1 MDRRRA
7 IILTLVIVAGVLNYV
22 DRQIIA
28 VLKPVI
34 SADMHWT
41 DADYGRLATLFQFAA
56 VVAYLFTG
64 RLVDRLGIKWA
75 NPIGVAAW
83 SLAAMSH
90 GAARTFVQFASARV
104 ALGATEAMGTP
115 TGIKTIASL
124 FAPVQRAGAIG
135 ISNAAGNVGAIV
147 TPLIVPWVALSFGW
161 RASFVLVGAV
171 GLAWSV
177 AWLFAAQDLS
187 RTILPRLP
195 AGEGDREAV
204 EGAAATPLLHE
215 GNPIG
220 SPTISP
226 RHQPPPPP
234 SVVPLPCRRTG
245 EDHSILN
252 DRRTWAIAIA
262 KALSDQ
268 VWWLLLFWTP
278 DFFHRQFGLGLAQLG
293 PPLAVIY
300 GCAAAGSIVAG
311 LVSTRLIRAG
321 LSIGRAR
328 KGAMLVCAL
337 LVTPAPLALHVH
349 SYWMAVGLIGLM
361 LAAHQGFSVN
371 LFTLVA
377 DIVPPARVGRVT
389 SFGSLCGNLAGMG
402 IVFAAGE
409 MLAAGYGY
417 APFFFVAAASY
428 LLAIGWIQL
437 LLPRLPLVAAPSP
450 GAEIPSEAAE

>member
-1 MDRRRA
+1 MGKVDRRRA

-83 SLAAMSH
+83 SVAAMSH
-90 GAARTFVQFASARV
+90 GAARTFVQFAAARV

-115 TGIKTIASL
+115 TGIKTIGAL
-124 FAPVQRAGAIG
+124 FPPVQRAGAIG

-147 TPLIVPWVALSFGW
+147 TPLIIPAVALSFGW
-161 RASFVLVGAV
+161 RASFVVVGAV

-177 AWLFAAQDLS
+177 VWLFAA
-187 RTILPRLP
+187 RNLPRSADVPSATAP
-195 AGEGDREAV
+195 A
-204 EGAAATPLLHE
+204 
-215 GNPIG
+215 
-220 SPTISP
+220 
-226 RHQPPPPP
+226 HQG
-234 SVVPLPCRRTG
+234 T
-245 EDHSILN
+245 ILN
-252 DRRTWAIAIA
+252 DRRTWAIAGA

-300 GCAAAGSIVAG
+300 GCAAAGSVAAG
-311 LVSTRLIRAG
+311 LVSTRLIRSG
-321 LSIGRAR
+321 VSIGRAR

-349 SYWMAVGLIGLM
+349 GYWAAVGLIGLM

-371 LFTLVA
+371 LFALVA
-377 DIVPPARVGRVT
+377 DIVPAARVGRVT
-389 SFGSLCGNLAGMG
+389 SFGSLCGNLAGMA

-409 MLAAGYGY
+409 TLAAGYGY
-417 APFFFVAAASY
+417 APFFFLAAASY

-437 LLPRLPLVAAPSP
+437 LLPRLPIVAAPSLD
-450 GAEIPSEAAE
+450 AEIPSEGRE

>member
-1 MDRRRA
+1 MTAVVDVLKAPSKAAPANRLRA

-75 NPIGVAAW
+75 NPIAVGAW

-90 GAARTFVQFASARV
+90 GAARTFVQFAAARV

-115 TGIKTIASL
+115 TGIKTIGGL
-124 FAPVQRAGAIG
+124 FPPVQRAGAIG

-147 TPLIVPWVALSFGW
+147 TPLIIPAVALTFGW
-161 RASFVLVGAV
+161 RASFVVVGAI
-171 GLAWSV
+171 GLAWAIV
-177 AWLFAAQDLS
+177 WLLAARNLVPTETAAPTTDDGG
-187 RTILPRLP
+187 TIL
-195 AGEGDREAV
+195 
-204 EGAAATPLLHE
+204 T
-215 GNPIG
+215 
-220 SPTISP
+220 
-226 RHQPPPPP
+226 
-234 SVVPLPCRRTG
+234 
-245 EDHSILN
+245 
-252 DRRTWAIAIA
+252 DRRTWAIAGA

-321 LSIGRAR
+321 VSIGAAR

-337 LVTPAPLALHVH
+337 LVTPAPFALHVH
-349 SYWMAVGLIGLM
+349 SYWAAVGLIGLM

-371 LFTLVA
+371 LFAMVA
-377 DIVPPARVGRVT
+377 DIVPAPRVGRVT
-389 SFGSLCGNLAGMG
+389 GFGSLCGNLAGMG

-409 MLAAGYGY
+409 MLARGIGY
-417 APFFFVAAASY
+417 APFFYVAAVSY
-428 LLAIGWIQL
+428 LLAIGWVQL
-437 LLPRLPLVAAPSP
+437 LLPRLPVLDQTAFAA
-450 GAEIPSEAAE
+450 

>member
-1 MDRRRA
+1 MTVVGGADGKAATTQKARTF
-7 IILTLVIVAGVLNYV
+7 ILALVIVAGVLNYV

-34 SADMHWT
+34 STDLHWT

-56 VVAYLFTG
+56 VVAYIFAG
-64 RLVDRLGIKWA
+64 RLVDRIGVKLA
-75 NPIGVAAW
+75 NPIAVAAW

-90 GAARTFVQFASARV
+90 GAARTFVQFAAARV

-115 TGIKTIASL
+115 TQIKTIASL
-124 FAPVQRAGAIG
+124 FTPVQRTGAIG
-135 ISNAAGNVGAIV
+135 VSNAAGNVGAIV
-147 TPLIVPWVALSFGW
+147 TPLIIPWVALSFGW
-161 RASFVLVGAV
+161 RASFVVVGAL

-177 AWLFAAQDLS
+177 VWLFAARNLPTRSAGVPPATAPARQDAGG
-187 RTILPRLP
+187 TP
-195 AGEGDREAV
+195 ALQG
-204 EGAAATPLLHE
+204 T
-215 GNPIG
+215 
-220 SPTISP
+220 
-226 RHQPPPPP
+226 
-234 SVVPLPCRRTG
+234 
-245 EDHSILN
+245 ILN

-268 VWWLLLFWTP
+268 VWWFLLFWTP

-300 GCAAAGSIVAG
+300 GCAAAGSVVAG
-311 LVSTRLIRAG
+311 IVSTRLIRAG
-321 LSIGRAR
+321 VSIGRAR

-371 LFTLVA
+371 LFALVA

-409 MLAAGYGY
+409 MLHAGYGY
-417 APFFFVAAASY
+417 APFFYVAAASY

-437 LLPRLPLVAAPSP
+437 LLPRLPLVTAPVST
-450 GAEIPSEAAE
+450 

>member
-1 MDRRRA
+1 MTVVGAIIGNAERKQADRRRA
-7 IILTLVIVAGVLNYV
+7 IILTLVIIAGVLNYV

-75 NPIGVAAW
+75 NPIGVATW

-90 GAARTFVQFASARV
+90 GAARTFVQFAAARV

-115 TGIKTIASL
+115 TGIKTIGTL
-124 FAPVQRAGAIG
+124 FPPVQRAGAIG

-147 TPLIVPWVALSFGW
+147 TPLIIPAVALTVGW
-161 RASFVLVGAV
+161 RTAFVVVGAI
-171 GLAWSV
+171 GLAWAV
-177 AWLFAAQDLS
+177 VWLFAARKLIPTETASSTADAS
-187 RTILPRLP
+187 GTIL
-195 AGEGDREAV
+195 
-204 EGAAATPLLHE
+204 T
-215 GNPIG
+215 
-220 SPTISP
+220 
-226 RHQPPPPP
+226 
-234 SVVPLPCRRTG
+234 
-245 EDHSILN
+245 
-252 DRRTWAIAIA
+252 DRRTWAIAGA

-300 GCAAAGSIVAG
+300 GCAAGGSIVAG

-321 LSIGRAR
+321 VSIGAAR

-337 LVTPAPLALHVH
+337 LVTPAPFALHVH
-349 SYWMAVGLIGLM
+349 SYWAAVGLIGLM

-371 LFTLVA
+371 LFAMVA
-377 DIVPPARVGRVT
+377 DIVPAGRVGRVT
-389 SFGSLCGNLAGMG
+389 GFGSLCGNLAGMG

-409 MLAAGYGY
+409 MLSRGYGY
-417 APFFFVAAASY
+417 APFFYVAAASY
-428 LLAIGWIQL
+428 LLGIGWIQL
-437 LLPRLPLVAAPSP
+437 LLPKLPVVTSQTAISA
-450 GAEIPSEAAE
+450 

>member
-34 SADMHWT
+34 SADMQWT

-83 SLAAMSH
+83 SVAAMSH
-90 GAARTFVQFASARV
+90 GAARSFLQFATARV

-115 TGIKTIASL
+115 TGIKTIGGL
-124 FAPVQRAGAIG
+124 FAPAQRAGAIG

-147 TPLIVPWVALSFGW
+147 TPLIIPAVALSFGW
-161 RASFVLVGAV
+161 RASFVFVGAV
-171 GLAWSV
+171 GITWAV
-177 AWLFAAQDLS
+177 VWLFAARHLPRSADVTS
-187 RTILPRLP
+187 AVRNEGGAGTIL
-195 AGEGDREAV
+195 
-204 EGAAATPLLHE
+204 T
-215 GNPIG
+215 
-220 SPTISP
+220 
-226 RHQPPPPP
+226 
-234 SVVPLPCRRTG
+234 
-245 EDHSILN
+245 

-300 GCAAAGSIVAG
+300 GCAAAGSIIAG
-311 LVSTRLIRAG
+311 LVSTRLIRSGVAVG
-321 LSIGRAR
+321 KAR
-328 KGAMLVCAL
+328 KWAMLICAL

-349 SYWMAVGLIGLM
+349 DYWLAVGLIGLM

-371 LFTLVA
+371 LFALVA
-377 DIVPPARVGRVT
+377 DIVPAERVGRVT
-389 SFGSLCGNLAGMG
+389 SFGSLCGNLAGMA

-409 MLAAGYGY
+409 LLARGYGY
-417 APFFFVAAASY
+417 EPFFVVAAASY
-428 LLAIGWIQL
+428 LLGIGWIQL

-450 GAEIPSEAAE
+450 DADFPSEARE

>member
-1 MDRRRA
+1 MDKVDRRRA
-7 IILTLVIVAGVLNYV
+7 IVLTLVIVAGVLNYV

-34 SADMHWT
+34 STDMHWT

-64 RLVDRLGIKWA
+64 RLVDWLGIRWA

-83 SLAAMSH
+83 SVAAMSH
-90 GAARTFVQFASARV
+90 GAARTFVQFAAARV

-115 TGIKTIASL
+115 TGIKTIGAL
-124 FAPVQRAGAIG
+124 FPPVQRAGAIG

-147 TPLIVPWVALSFGW
+147 TPLIIPAVALSFGW
-161 RASFVLVGAV
+161 RASFVVVGAV

-177 AWLFAAQDLS
+177 VWLFAAKGLLRSADVPSANALAAQDAGG
-187 RTILPRLP
+187 TP
-195 AGEGDREAV
+195 AV
-204 EGAAATPLLHE
+204 
-215 GNPIG
+215 
-220 SPTISP
+220 
-226 RHQPPPPP
+226 
-234 SVVPLPCRRTG
+234 
-245 EDHSILN
+245 HSGTILN
-252 DRRTWAIAIA
+252 DRRTWAIAGA

-300 GCAAAGSIVAG
+300 GCAAAGSIAAG

-321 LSIGRAR
+321 VSIGRAR

-349 SYWMAVGLIGLM
+349 GYWTAVGLIGLM

-371 LFTLVA
+371 LFALVA
-377 DIVPPARVGRVT
+377 DIVPGARVGRVT

-417 APFFFVAAASY
+417 SPFFFVAAASY

-437 LLPRLPLVAAPSP
+437 LLPRLPIVTTPSLD
-450 GAEIPSEAAE
+450 AENRPEGRE